1 MLDMSSIINKTRNEV
16 KDMNIKKLGI
26 VAIVLLSLVI
36 PAFALSSYLDSFNAK
51 YKTTGT
57 KLDTCILCHT
67 SSSGGARNSYG
78 IDFGN
83 NAHNFTTIEPKD
95 SDKDTFTNIIEI
107 RQRTFPGNALSHPN
121 YSMIDGWKFNDS
133 NGNRIKDIG
142 EKGIPNWN
150 ITLKG
155 VDLVRRTLVTRT
167 VRTNATGYFV
177 FKNVTN
183 GVYVLSE
190 EFKLVWIPTTDG
202 AYTIRIPATS
212 TNVRKMFGNKKV

>member
-1 MLDMSSIINKTRNEV
+1 MIALI
-16 KDMNIKKLGI
+16 GI
-26 VAIVLLSLVI
+26 PQAL
-36 PAFALSSYLDSFNAK
+36 AFGGFLTSFNTK
-51 YKTTGT
+51 YGT
-57 KLDTCILCHT
+57 SNTRLDTCALCHLDP
-67 SSSGGARNSYG
+67 GGGGTRNGYG
-78 IDFGN
+78 NDFLNNGN
-83 NAHNFTTIEPKD
+83 NFTRIEPFD
-95 SDKDTFTNIIEI
+95 SDKDTFTNILEI

-121 YSMIDGWKFNDS
+121 YSKIDGWKFNDS
-133 NGNRIKDIG
+133 NGNAIKDIG

-155 VDLVRRTLVTRT
+155 VDLIRRTLVSRT

>member
-1 MLDMSSIINKTRNEV
+1 
-16 KDMNIKKLGI
+16 MNIKKLGI
-26 VAIVLLSLVI
+26 VIVVLLSLAL
-36 PAFALSSYLDSFNAK
+36 PAFAVSSYLNDFNAK

-57 KLDTCILCHT
+57 KLDSCVLCHIDPN
-67 SSSGGARNSYG
+67 GGQRNSYG
-78 IDFGN
+78 IDFAN
-83 NAHNFTTIEPKD
+83 NGHNFANIELSD
-95 SDKDTFTNIIEI
+95 SDKDTFTNIVEI

-121 YSMIDGWKFNDS
+121 YSKIDGWKFNDS
-133 NGNRIKDIG
+133 NGNRIKDAG

-177 FKNVTN
+177 FQNVTN